1 MQKGSTLSY
10 PLGELP
16 QLASAT
22 ASSSPE
28 LAFVSKECWTL
39 EDLLPLTR
47 LSRLDYEPARVMS
60 APKPKVTSEGA
71 FSAILQISLEES

>member
-1 MQKGSTLSY
+1 MLSQTS
-10 PLGELP
+10 PSLP
-16 QLASAT
+16 PAPAKLEPCSHC
-22 ASSSPE
+22 SSSPE